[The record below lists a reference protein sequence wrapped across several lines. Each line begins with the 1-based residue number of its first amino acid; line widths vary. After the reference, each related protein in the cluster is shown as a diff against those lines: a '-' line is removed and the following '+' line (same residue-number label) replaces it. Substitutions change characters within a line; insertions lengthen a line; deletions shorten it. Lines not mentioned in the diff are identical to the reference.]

1 MIEQNRIDHL
11 EQVCLRLLKLCESSR
26 ISEHGGGGDL
36 LDYQPGLRAAARRL
50 TEGVDLSIE
59 FEKPIEQVVSDRF
72 MINRILNTVGAV

>member
-72 MINRILNTVGAV
+72 MINRILKTVGAV